1 MPHLKFNCHL
11 QQKNLCN
18 IIAAWSIWLDVRRL
32 PIRRGEIWLRGVQT
46 RQWNE
51 MSSFCRDGGKQNVNF
66 SIGNSSNIVNANWIR
81 PKKQYFVNIIYWRIN
96 HLNTNLLQFWTYKLR
111 DLSRICQL
119 QKLVQSLIARVTR
132 IEHCFLKNGP
142 TPPYHSRQKAP
153 AGCELG
159 SSE

>member
-96 HLNTNLLQFWTYKLR
+96 Q
-111 DLSRICQL
+111 IC
-119 QKLVQSLIARVTR
+119 SVTR
-132 IEHCFLKNGP
+132 FGEILPIWQDIKSLWKNFKHLICMWENYEP
-142 TPPYHSRQKAP
+142 TLA
-153 AGCELG
+153 
-159 SSE
+159 